1 MTDDSDKPEDKFAQ
15 FVCFKT
21 ADSIPV
27 DLFQNSW
34 IPFAE
39 QFFSRGINTIIF
51 SEKLPL
57 SGDLSPY
64 KFIAKNCWASIQ
76 AIKGTFPRGLPS
88 PSSRGHI
95 TVSQGG
101 IFKLIHV
108 AKIDGTTVKH
118 NAIFKGGFKAF
129 TMIPLV
135 KEEALPKDTVMAYA
149 DHLITLPGFE
159 TLNVYKLHN
168 SSGPSSEWLYE
179 WIIEA
184 FFNSVMATEESVLKD
199 LMNCPSVTKKWEI
212 SIFKDYMQM
221 GG

>member
-21 ADSIPV
+21 ADTIPV

-64 KFIAKNCWASIQ
+64 KFITKNCWASIQ

-95 TVSQGG
+95 TVSQV
-101 IFKLIHV
+101 FAFLQKR
-108 AKIDGTTVKH
+108 KH
-118 NAIFKGGFKAF
+118 QIYLRKQNTCFNHISQSAVF
-129 TMIPLV
+129 PL
-135 KEEALPKDTVMAYA
+135 Y
-149 DHLITLPGFE
+149 
-159 TLNVYKLHN
+159 
-168 SSGPSSEWLYE
+168 
-179 WIIEA
+179 
-184 FFNSVMATEESVLKD
+184 
-199 LMNCPSVTKKWEI
+199 
-212 SIFKDYMQM
+212 
-221 GG
+221 

>member
-1 MTDDSDKPEDKFAQ
+1 MQGPNFG
-15 FVCFKT
+15 
-21 ADSIPV
+21 P
-27 DLFQNSW
+27 
-34 IPFAE
+34 
-39 QFFSRGINTIIF
+39 
-51 SEKLPL
+51 
-57 SGDLSPY
+57 
-64 KFIAKNCWASIQ
+64 
-76 AIKGTFPRGLPS
+76 
-88 PSSRGHI
+88 PSSLSHKLQTDLKISSLFACSFTIRV
-95 TVSQGG
+95 TQLFVLQGG

-129 TMIPLV
+129 TMIPLSE
-135 KEEALPKDTVMAYA
+135 EEAIPKNTVMAYA

-184 FFNSVMATEESVLKD
+184 LFNSVMATEESVLKD
-199 LMNCPSVTKKWEI
+199 LMNFPSVTKKWEI
-212 SIFKDYMQM
+212 SIFQDYMQM